1 MFAFVT
7 DPAWWAITL
16 GINLSVIMLIYVLV
30 RGKPEFKN
38 PLDQA
43 LIWVGSAIVSF
54 SIWFVA
60 VLASVR

>member
-7 DPAWWAITL
+7 DSAWWAITL

-38 PLDQA
+38 PLDRA
-43 LIWVGSAIVSF
+43 LIWLGSTIVSF
-54 SIWFVA
+54 STWFVA